1 MQLAGD
7 PWPEIEQVMR
17 GEITLFSLRDLEGNW
32 LGLPATAATVAYLE
46 GNSATLFLIDRFG
59 MEKVRE
65 IIGLLATGQS
75 FAPAVHDRLFMPYDE
90 FERRWVDRLNE
101 NIKAGKS

>member
-1 MQLAGD
+1 
-7 PWPEIEQVMR
+7 
-17 GEITLFSLRDLEGNW
+17 
-32 LGLPATAATVAYLE
+32 
-46 GNSATLFLIDRFG
+46 

>member
-1 MQLAGD
+1 VRREVDDPKLSEPRICSSLEIGIETDSFVTLALRNEAKD
-7 PWPEIEQVMR
+7 FV
-17 GEITLFSLRDLEGNW
+17 SLLSRCLQ
-32 LGLPATAATVAYLE
+32 P
-46 GNSATLFLIDRFG
+46 
-59 MEKVRE
+59 RE
-65 IIGLLATGQS
+65 ILGLLATGQS